1 MAWSN
6 KGISLEAP
14 PPLAW
19 PIEGSCWRPFGDH
32 YGWRGMFWLGC
43 RFATARA
50 SCLLRSCREAAP
62 RAETVT
68 QLLKSPVTLWQSEP
82 TLQSCCTDP
91 RLSLRFIQRA
101 LDHSRVAARCKLSF
115 ERANCGPFGVVG
127 VLFAPIA
134 GKLADRRGPYAVIRL
149 SAIAMPAVVDD
160 QENLS
165 TR

>member
-43 RFATARA
+43 RFAIARA

-82 TLQSCCTDP
+82 TLQRAALIQGCLFGSFSALWTILAL
-91 RLSLRFIQRA
+91 RLDANYHLNAQIAGLFGT
-101 LDHSRVAARCKLSF
+101 VGAA
-115 ERANCGPFGVVG
+115 G

-134 GKLADRRGPYAVIRL
+134 G
-149 SAIAMPAVVDD
+149 
-160 QENLS
+160 
-165 TR
+165 